1 MTNIQARSQFTK
13 IPGGMDFKKL
23 TERLGNVEHFQHL
36 KPNQRNEIVT
46 AGQVEFHP
54 KGTVVFREG
63 DPCAGLFVLF
73 KGQVNL
79 SMMGIQGQECIIT
92 IIHPVIMFN
101 EVAVLDGGPNPVTAT
116 AVRDCATWRL
126 GHDRYMRLMQ
136 QYPEMGI
143 GLLNV
148 LASRHR
154 MMLSRFEDLF
164 SRTVQARAAKVLLEE
179 SRNGRKVIDRKMHA
193 NQELAARA
201 ATCPEVFSRSLKSL
215 RELGVIECDRATI
228 LVKMPDRLAEVAMV
242 EPPVHELYSEN

>member
-1 MTNIQARSQFTK
+1 MTNIQPRSQSPK
-13 IPGGMDFKKL
+13 NRSGLDLKKL
-23 TERLGNVEHFQHL
+23 SERLGNVEHFRRL
-36 KPNQRNEIVT
+36 SSIQRNEIVT

-54 KGTVVFREG
+54 KGMVIFREG
-63 DPCAGLFVLF
+63 DPCSGLFVLF

-79 SMMGIQGQECIIT
+79 SMIGIQGQECIIT
-92 IIHPVIMFN
+92 IIRPVIMFN

-126 GHDRYMRLMQ
+126 GHDRYMMLME

-154 MMLSRFEDLF
+154 LMLSRFEDLF
-164 SRTVQARAAKVLLEE
+164 SRTVQARTAKVLLEV
-179 SRNGRKVIDRKMHA
+179 SRNGLKVIDRKMHA

-215 RELGVIECDRATI
+215 REIGVIECDRATI
-228 LVKMPDRLAEVAMV
+228 LVKLPNRLAEVAMV